1 MTLDTLNPKVQTMIE
16 SQINYIRRMS
26 LLTDEQL
33 RIFLAQHLIEH
44 PHLIEKYEQE
54 EQKKMLHDITK
65 AAQNIKSNP
74 LKIARKIDGGIS
86 LK

>member
-1 MTLDTLNPKVQTMIE
+1 MTLDTLNPKIQSMIE

-26 LLTDEQL
+26 LLSDEQL
-33 RIFLAQHLIEH
+33 RVFLAQHLIEH

-65 AAQNIKSNP
+65 AARDVKSNP
-74 LKIARKIDGGIS
+74 LKIARKVDGGI
-86 LK
+86 KI